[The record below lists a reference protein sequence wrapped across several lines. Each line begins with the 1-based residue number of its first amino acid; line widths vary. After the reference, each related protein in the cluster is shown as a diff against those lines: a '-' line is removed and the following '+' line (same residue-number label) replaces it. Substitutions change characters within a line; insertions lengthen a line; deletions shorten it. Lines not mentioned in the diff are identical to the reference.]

1 MPTRRIADLILESA
15 TDYAIIT
22 TDLKG
27 DITFW
32 NSGAEKVLGWS
43 ELEVMGQPASLIYT
57 PEDRTAG
64 VPQMEM
70 GGALTHGR
78 ALDERWHLRKDET
91 RFWASGELLVLRDG
105 NSVEG
110 FVKILRDR
118 TAERLAAD
126 ELEASRARLDLATEA
141 ASIGIW
147 DWDLVTGA
155 MTYSDRAKL
164 LCGFPDDHVV
174 TFEDV
179 RKIVH
184 PDDLPR
190 TSAMSK
196 RALDP
201 AIRERIPYEYRII
214 RADGQTRWVLAH
226 GEAVFE
232 SSPQGDQPVRYIG
245 TIQDI
250 TDRVLAQEQLQNSR
264 SRLALAVAAG
274 KMAVWELD
282 VATEQLTSSPE
293 LNVLLGFAPDAHPSM
308 DEIRSRY
315 YPGERE
321 RMQVTAQ
328 SALERG
334 ERFIEM
340 EYRYVWPD
348 QSLHWLML
356 RAEFVNNTDGRPM
369 RLVGVVMDINARKQ
383 AEELQSVLNQ
393 ELSHRL
399 KNQLALV
406 QGIVTQSLR
415 KATDVTAARDSI
427 VQRLGV
433 LAQAHDLVVAGL
445 TKKADLRGIIETTV
459 HLHEDGN
466 IDRFSLTGPDLEV
479 GPRAAL
485 SLSLVLHELATNA
498 VKYGALSAHGGKV
511 KVDWDLIEDGEVF
524 QLRWSEHNG
533 PTVVQPSVPGFGT
546 RLIKSGI
553 AGQSSEVTMD
563 FDPDGLICT
572 VQVALVD
579 LQADS

>member
-1 MPTRRIADLILESA
+1 
-15 TDYAIIT
+15 
-22 TDLKG
+22 
-27 DITFW
+27 
-32 NSGAEKVLGWS
+32 
-43 ELEVMGQPASLIYT
+43 
-57 PEDRTAG
+57 
-64 VPQMEM
+64 MEI

-78 ALDERWHLRKDET
+78 AIDELWHLRT
-91 RFWASGELLVLRDG
+91 NGSRFWASGELLVLRDG

-118 TAERLAAD
+118 TAERLAAE
-126 ELEASRARLDLATEA
+126 ELEFSRARLDLATEA

-147 DWDLVTGA
+147 DWDLVTGT
-155 MTYSDRAKL
+155 MTYPDRAKL
-164 LCGFPDDHVV
+164 LCGFPEDHVV
-174 TFEDV
+174 TFEDA
-179 RKIVH
+179 RGIVH
-184 PDDLPR
+184 PEDLPR

-201 AIRERIPYEYRII
+201 AIRERVPYEYRII
-214 RADGQTRWVLAH
+214 RPDGETRWMLAH
-226 GEAVFE
+226 GEAVFD
-232 SSPQGDQPVRYIG
+232 SSPQGDQAAVRYIG

-250 TDRVLAQEQLQNSR
+250 TERVVSQEQLQNSR

-293 LNVLLGFAPDAHPSM
+293 LNALLEFAPDAQPSM

-321 RMQVTAQ
+321 RMHGIAKA
-328 SALERG
+328 ALERG

-356 RAEFVNNTDGRPM
+356 RAEFVNNTQGRPM

-415 KATDVTAARDSI
+415 KATDVTAAR
-427 VQRLGV
+427 
-433 LAQAHDLVVAGL
+433 
-445 TKKADLRGIIETTV
+445 TV
-459 HLHEDGN
+459 SYSD
-466 IDRFSLTGPDLEV
+466 
-479 GPRAAL
+479 
-485 SLSLVLHELATNA
+485 
-498 VKYGALSAHGGKV
+498 
-511 KVDWDLIEDGEVF
+511 
-524 QLRWSEHNG
+524 
-533 PTVVQPSVPGFGT
+533 
-546 RLIKSGI
+546 
-553 AGQSSEVTMD
+553 
-563 FDPDGLICT
+563 
-572 VQVALVD
+572 
-579 LQADS
+579 

>member
-1 MPTRRIADLILESA
+1 MATRRIADLILESA
-15 TDYAIIT
+15 TDYAIVT

-27 DITFW
+27 VVTTW
-32 NSGAEKVLGWS
+32 NVGAERVLGWKGA
-43 ELEVMGQPASLIYT
+43 EVEGRPLSFIYT
-57 PEDRTAG
+57 PEDLLSG
-64 VPQMEM
+64 VPQLEM
-70 GGALTHGR
+70 GDALSKGR
-78 ALDERWHLRKDET
+78 AMDERWHLRKGGS
-91 RFWASGELLVLRDG
+91 RFWASGELLLLQNEDRP
-105 NSVEG
+105 EG
-110 FVKILRDR
+110 FVKIIRDR
-118 TAERLAAD
+118 TAERLA
-126 ELEASRARLDLATEA
+126 LEALEESRSRLALATEA

-147 DWDLVTGA
+147 DWDLLTGSMA
-155 MTYSDRAKL
+155 YSDIAKRI
-164 LCGFPDDHVV
+164 CGFPVDDTV
-174 TFEDV
+174 TFEDA
-179 RKIVH
+179 RRIVH

-201 AIRERIPYEYRII
+201 ATRERIPYEYRIVLS
-214 RADGQTRWVLAH
+214 DGSVRWVLAQ

-232 SSPQGDQPVRYIG
+232 PASEGVRPVRYIG

-250 TDRVLAQEQLQNSR
+250 TDRMRMQQQLQDSQ

-293 LNVLLGFAPDAHPSM
+293 LNRLLGFAPDAQPSM

-321 RMQVTAQ
+321 RMQEIAQ
-328 SALERG
+328 AALKRE

-340 EYRYVWPD
+340 EFRYVWPD

-356 RAEFVNNTDGRPM
+356 RAEFVNNAAGQPTRF
-369 RLVGVVMDINARKQ
+369 VGVVMDIDARKR

-406 QGIVTQSLR
+406 QGIVSQSLR
-415 KATDVTAARDSI
+415 KATDVVAARDNI

-445 TKKADLRGIIETTV
+445 TKKAELRTIIETTV

-466 IDRFSLTGPDLEV
+466 IDRFRLNGPDLEV
-479 GPRAAL
+479 GPRAGL

-498 VKYGALSAHGGKV
+498 VKYGALSASGGKV
-511 KVDWDLIEDGEVF
+511 MIEWELMEKGEVF
-524 QLRWSEHNG
+524 RLAWRETDG
-533 PTVVQPSVPGFGT
+533 PTVIEPSNLGFGT
-546 RLIKSGI
+546 RLIRSGI
-553 AGQSSEVTMD
+553 AGQSSHVAIEFEPTGLVCTM
-563 FDPDGLICT
+563 T
-572 VQVALVD
+572 VALAD
-579 LQADS
+579 LQSDS